1 VSEAQRADASVDT
14 RQDQDLIDELVGNAH
29 GNLRRVREILQA
41 HPELVNTQARWG
53 ETPVQAAAQMANKEI
68 VEYVLSMGAPLDI
81 CTAAMLGLHDTVNVL
96 LADDGSEAHAKG
108 AHGIPVLYFCVPYAH
123 KQIAANLLRAGAKIN
138 DGDGAMTA
146 LHAAALFDQA
156 DMAGWLIERGARLD
170 VKTFDGK
177 TPLQLAQEKGH
188 EATAAA
194 ILAPHPPVKPA
205 RRGRGVGKHD

>member
-1 VSEAQRADASVDT
+1 MSEAQPREV
-14 RQDQDLIDELVGNAH
+14 RQDLIDDLVGNAH
-29 GNLRRVREILQA
+29 GNLARVKEILQA
-41 HPELVNTQARWG
+41 QPELVNACARWG

-68 VEYVLSMGAPLDI
+68 VEYLLDMGAPLDI
-81 CTAAMLGLHDTVNVL
+81 CTAAMLGLLDTVNVL
-96 LADDGSEAHAKG
+96 LADDGAEAHAKG

-123 KQIAANLLRAGAKIN
+123 KQIAANLLRAGANIN

-170 VKTFDGK
+170 VRNFEGK
-177 TPLQLAQEKGH
+177 TPLELAQEKGH

-194 ILAPHPPVKPA
+194 IVAPHPPAK
-205 RRGRGVGKHD
+205 RTGRGRGAGKL